1 MYYDTIS
8 YLEKL
13 FSGIE
18 LVFLEIVLIFY
29 VLIANPHTLTEIK
42 ISQYFQTDF

>member
-1 MYYDTIS
+1 MILFPTLKNFI
-8 YLEKL
+8 

-29 VLIANPHTLTEIK
+29 VLIANPHTL
-42 ISQYFQTDF
+42 